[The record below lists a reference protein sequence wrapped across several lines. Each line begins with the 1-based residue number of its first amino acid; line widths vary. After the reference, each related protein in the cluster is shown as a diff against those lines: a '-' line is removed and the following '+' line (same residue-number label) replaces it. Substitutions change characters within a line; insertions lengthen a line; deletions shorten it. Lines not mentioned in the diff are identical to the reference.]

1 MNNQAMQ
8 SQCKRMQKKNAIKAM
23 QRNTDFS
30 VETSEDIRITYY
42 KEKKD
47 RFKCTFK
54 DRSFVTTLHVRSKNS
69 EQENKK

>member
-1 MNNQAMQ
+1 MNNQEMQ

-30 VETSEDIRITYY
+30 VESSEDIRITYY

-47 RFKCTFK
+47 RFKM
-54 DRSFVTTLHVRSKNS
+54 HI
-69 EQENKK
+69 